1 MARKQSKSSARGV
14 GSEEGKTTRAV
25 ENKTKKIPS
34 IGFLSFAVGSMVASA
49 TLQALRKRELSNFVG
64 LWAPSILIMGL
75 YNKLVKVEEEVASL
89 A

>member
-1 MARKQSKSSARGV
+1 MARKKSARI
-14 GSEEGKTTRAV
+14 GSEEGKTTRVV
-25 ENKTKKIPS
+25 EKQTKKIPS

-75 YNKLVKVEEEVASL
+75 YNKLVKVEEEVAGL